1 MNREDKFKKEVAQ
14 TFQKTL
20 RMYAELAK
28 KYNKISYELYR
39 VIGKEFLIV
48 ADDMEEDLNKLLAT
62 YANAPIQDEE
72 SEPKEETPT
81 EDKEE

>member
-72 SEPKEETPT
+72 SELEEETPT

>member
-1 MNREDKFKKEVAQ
+1 MNREDKFKSELTQ

-20 RMYAELAK
+20 KMYAELAK

-39 VIGKEFLIV
+39 VVGKEFMLV
-48 ADDMEEDLNKLLAT
+48 ADDMEEELNKLLT
-62 YANAPIQDEE
+62 TFANAPIQDEE
-72 SEPKEETPT
+72 DTPS